1 MASTVKVDKI
11 RGSASTEVK
20 LDGNLDVNGNSIVSA
35 SNGNIAITPNGSG
48 KVIVDGLSLPTADGT
63 ANQLLKT
70 DGSANI
76 SFATLDISTD
86 PSPQLGAD
94 LDVNGNSIVSA
105 SNANI
110 NITPNGTG
118 DVNLGTDTVM
128 VGDNNADA
136 TITTQGTGDLTLS
149 TNSGTN
155 SGTITIADGANQ
167 NISLTPNGS
176 GKVVLDG
183 ITFPNADG
191 NTNQILTTDGSGNLQ
206 FQDAGGGKVLQVQTV
221 QKNDTF
227 STSSTSDTTVTGLQ
241 LNITPSL
248 TTSKILITINLTACM
263 GHYTDSD
270 GTQSHNRV
278 NIFRGSTNLV
288 DDQITGQGNRTGCLS
303 QHGFRKAGHIEAL
316 VYHIIDSPS
325 TTSQLTYYV
334 KVKARSSTIFVNK
347 HSDDPTNNYS
357 TTPRGVSTL
366 TCMEIGA

>member
-48 KVIVDGLSLPTADGT
+48 KVIVDGLSLPTADGS

-76 SFATLDISTD
+76 SFGTLDISTD

-94 LDVNGNSIVSA
+94 LDVNGNSIVST

-128 VGDNNADA
+128 VGDNNANA

-149 TNSGTN
+149 TNSGTD

-191 NTNQILTTDGSGNLQ
+191 TANQTLTTDGSGNLQ
-206 FQDAGGGKVLQVQTV
+206 FADAGGGKVLQVQTV

-227 STSSTSDTTVTGLQ
+227 STSSTSDTTVTGLT
-241 LNITPSL
+241 LNITPSA
-248 TTSKILITINLTACM
+248 TTSKILVMINLTACL
-263 GHYTDSD
+263 GHYTDTD
-270 GTQSHNRV
+270 GSNSNNRV
-278 NIFRGSTNLV
+278 NIFRGSTNIVDNLV
-288 DDQITGQGNRTGCLS
+288 TSPGSRTGALA
-303 QHGFRKAGHIEAL
+303 QHGFRKFDKLESLHFHL
-316 VYHIIDSPS
+316 IDLPNS
-325 TTSQLTYYV
+325 TSQQTYTV
-334 KVKARSSTIFVNK
+334 KVKARSSTIFVNR
-347 HSDDPTNNYS
+347 HADDPSNNNAN
-357 TTPRGVSTL
+357 TPRGISTL